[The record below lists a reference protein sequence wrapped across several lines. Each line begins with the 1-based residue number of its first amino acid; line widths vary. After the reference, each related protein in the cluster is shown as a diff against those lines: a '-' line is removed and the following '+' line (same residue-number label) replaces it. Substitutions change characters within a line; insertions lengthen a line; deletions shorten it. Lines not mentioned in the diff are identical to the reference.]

1 MSWCPRGP
9 LHVSKSLISFPTV
22 EQADSI
28 LRFRRQTA
36 SASVLFSRRAK
47 SSNLRR
53 TASPLMLR
61 WQRAPAE
68 ILYGKGSAEFLKG
81 VRRGRTALIADRAL
95 LPFGPLGQINDWLRA
110 NGSPLTRIEFHA
122 RAQEPSTR
130 TAEEAAGR
138 LRDFEP
144 DLVVAVGGGSTLE
157 LAKAAWSL
165 YEHPHLDAPALLRTP
180 ALPALR
186 SRARLIALPA
196 TAGSGAEVTPT
207 LGLFQEGRFRE
218 LRVPSLIPDRAILD
232 PNLSAGLPP
241 EAAAASRFDALA
253 HAVESCFSNLPGP
266 MADVHARAALPLLL
280 NGPDSAFADAAGRE
294 SLLYASTMAGLAAG
308 NKHLGLAH
316 AAANAL
322 CVYHPLPHGEA
333 LALVLPE
340 VIRFNAKSAG
350 KRAGAL
356 VRAVNL
362 EGAEDLAD
370 RVEAFRLEL
379 GLRAELPSAG
389 PDPKRC
395 PIQPEAFVQDV
406 LTSVHLPTNP
416 RRVTGPDVHRLLEKI
431 QPCR

>member
-1 MSWCPRGP
+1 M
-9 LHVSKSLISFPTV
+9 
-22 EQADSI
+22 E
-28 LRFRRQTA
+28 
-36 SASVLFSRRAK
+36 
-47 SSNLRR
+47 
-53 TASPLMLR
+53 LR

-110 NGSPLTRIEFHA
+110 NGRPLTRIEFHA
-122 RAQEPSTR
+122 RPQEPSTR

-165 YEHPHLDAPALLRTP
+165 YEHPRLDAPALLRAP

-186 SRARLIALPA
+186 RRARLIALPA

-280 NGPDSAFADAAGRE
+280 NGPDLAFADMAGRE

-356 VRAVNL
+356 ARTVDL
-362 EGAEDLAD
+362 EGADDLAD
-370 RVEAFRLEL
+370 RVEAFRREL
-379 GLRAELPSAG
+379 GFRAELPSAG
-389 PDPKRC
+389 PDPERC
-395 PIQPEAFVQDV
+395 PIQPEAFVRDV
-406 LTSVHLPTNP
+406 LMSVHLPTNP
-416 RRVTGPDVHRLLEKI
+416 RRVTESDVHRLLEKI
-431 QPCR
+431 RPIR

>member
-1 MSWCPRGP
+1 M
-9 LHVSKSLISFPTV
+9 
-22 EQADSI
+22 
-28 LRFRRQTA
+28 
-36 SASVLFSRRAK
+36 
-47 SSNLRR
+47 
-53 TASPLMLR
+53 
-61 WQRAPAE
+61 
-68 ILYGKGSAEFLKG
+68 
-81 VRRGRTALIADRAL
+81 IADRAL

-110 NGSPLTRIEFHA
+110 HGSPLTRIEFHA
-122 RAQEPSTR
+122 RPQEPSTR

-165 YEHPHLDAPALLRTP
+165 YEHPHLDAPALLRSP

-294 SLLYASTMAGLAAG
+294 SMLYASTMAGLAAG